1 MKNEKNSLAKIYIM
15 KFLFPALLL
24 FMAVGSKAQQVPDS
38 VKSQAY
44 TRTCECITL
53 MKIDGAG
60 EEAGI
65 NIFRN
70 CADATI
76 DIFAGYEVVKKNW
89 RDDKEWTDN
98 FYKDLIAYIKKSC
111 PAYQKFLEK
120 TNQKNTVPVPLTE
133 TDARYFLTAETMN
146 KKNMEL
152 NPNGSNATMNRWSA
166 KDMNN
171 SSIQLVFDIR
181 YAFENDKDA
190 AAYLKANLEELN
202 EGGGSTVNSLTA
214 FGADESHVYT
224 ENPKLKSLFSDMDM
238 RQYNFVFR
246 VKKVVA
252 KVFISGTKKAT
263 YNDALVY
270 AKEAIER
277 IKAVK

>member
-1 MKNEKNSLAKIYIM
+1 MKYFIG
-15 KFLFPALLL
+15 ALLL
-24 FMAVGSKAQQVPDS
+24 FMTVGSKAQQVPDS
-38 VKSQAY
+38 VKSQASIL
-44 TRTCECITL
+44 TCECIAL
-53 MKIDGAG
+53 MKIDEAG

-65 NIFRN
+65 KIFRN
-70 CADATI
+70 CADTTI
-76 DIFAGYEVVKKNW
+76 DALAGYEVVKKNW
-89 RDDKEWTDN
+89 RDDKEWTDK
-98 FYKDLIAYIKKSC
+98 FYKDQIRYIKKGC

-120 TNQKNTVPVPLTE
+120 TDQKDTVPVPLTE
-133 TDARYFLTAETMN
+133 TDTRYFLTAETMN

-166 KDMNN
+166 KDMDK

-190 AAYLKANLEELN
+190 TTYLKVNLEELN
-202 EGGGSTVNSLTA
+202 EGGGSTVNSLAA

-224 ENPKLKSLFSDMDM
+224 ENPKLMSLFSDMDM

-246 VKKVVA
+246 VEKVVA
-252 KVFISGTKKAT
+252 KVFISGTQKAT